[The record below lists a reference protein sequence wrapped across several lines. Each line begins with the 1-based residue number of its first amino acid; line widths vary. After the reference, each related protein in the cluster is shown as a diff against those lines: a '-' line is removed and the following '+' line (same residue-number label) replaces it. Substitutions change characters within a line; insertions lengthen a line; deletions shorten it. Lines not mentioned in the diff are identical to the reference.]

1 MLNKILTHHKS
12 PLNISETY
20 FFVICR
26 FVVILLGINREIMVS
41 GRLESNR
48 PDTPAEKR
56 LNLKSVGTTAIFRL
70 EARCDD
76 PAGDRMNL
84 HLSLASSDSEERQI
98 AVEHTDASPIRKE
111 TTYSVQTSDPAAS
124 VAASVNAVLTADPPS
139 DIVAD
144 TPPFKLSFRILRGQ
158 EVIDAQQIQV
168 NRWGGTQRIGM
179 IYK

>member
-1 MLNKILTHHKS
+1 
-12 PLNISETY
+12 
-20 FFVICR
+20 
-26 FVVILLGINREIMVS
+26 MVS

-76 PAGDRMNL
+76 PAGERMNL
-84 HLSLASSDSEERQI
+84 HLSLASYDSEERQI
-98 AVEHTDASPIRKE
+98 AVEH

-124 VAASVNAVLTADPPS
+124 VAASVYAVPTADPPS

>member
-1 MLNKILTHHKS
+1 M
-12 PLNISETY
+12 
-20 FFVICR
+20 
-26 FVVILLGINREIMVS
+26 LGINREIMVS

-76 PAGDRMNL
+76 PAGERMNL
-84 HLSLASSDSEERQI
+84 HLSLASYDSEERQI

-124 VAASVNAVLTADPPS
+124 VAASVYAVPTADPPS

-158 EVIDAQQIQV
+158 DVIDAQQIQV